1 MLASSDNLAR
11 NNRALIVMAV
21 AWAKKQNLLYSDGCC
36 LGKKTEF
43 IRSECEMV
51 SRKVE

>member
-1 MLASSDNLAR
+1 
-11 NNRALIVMAV
+11 MAV

-51 SRKVE
+51 SRKVEQGACFREFSSKSSI